1 MSCFENLTLPFW
13 TQFTQKPSWCHRP
26 SLSVI
31 LLATLWPLRVSAK
44 QKWQMSNCHSLSLS
58 SSWVERGSPPTPS
71 CRHGRK
77 TRSIQADTNILTT
90 LDTAKGAEIT
100 ERKKKCDGVFHRTI
114 PNQVK
119 PRSVAVI
126 LSRCSSYNNPRLEFH
141 CLPFYYIAQQTSVYT
156 SLGPRQT
163 CPLLGLGLIHQDC
176 SIFGIWS
183 DLCCFEAWH

>member
-1 MSCFENLTLPFW
+1 MSCFENLTLHFGHNLP
-13 TQFTQKPSWCHRP
+13 KNLHD
-26 SLSVI
+26 
-31 LLATLWPLRVSAK
+31 ATPP
-44 QKWQMSNCHSLSLS
+44 LSLS
-58 SSWVERGSPPTPS
+58 YSTGHTLTFEGFRQAEVTIVTPSSWVERGSPPTPS

-114 PNQVK
+114 TNQVK
-119 PRSVAVI
+119 PQSVAVI
-126 LSRCSSYNNPRLEFH
+126 LSRSSSYNNPRLEFH
-141 CLPFYYIAQQTSVYT
+141 CLLFYYIAQQSSVYT

-163 CPLLGLGLIHQDC
+163 CPLLGLGLIHPDC